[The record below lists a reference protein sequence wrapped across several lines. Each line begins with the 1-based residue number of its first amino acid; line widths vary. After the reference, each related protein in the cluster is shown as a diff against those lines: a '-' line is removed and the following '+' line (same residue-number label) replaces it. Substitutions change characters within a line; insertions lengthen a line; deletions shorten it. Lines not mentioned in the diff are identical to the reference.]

1 MRFIARPR
9 TDPDRPPSIPSGH
22 NCAVTCGSGYP
33 GGVCPEWRRMVGSAT
48 SERGMLAQERRNAGL
63 RRLLAVGVVATC
75 ALLPAHAQGSVQT
88 DRTAAAL
95 VMRQLDRL
103 DARRAEL
110 ADRRSRA
117 RARLDGLVTAIGVA
131 RVTIA
136 EEQAQ
141 ITAARSALAAE
152 VVGDYKAGTP
162 NVATYV
168 LGAVS
173 FADLVDRVD
182 VLDRIDASEASLIRR
197 IAGETAVLAATES
210 RLHRQIEVQRAQVAA
225 IAAAGRRIDAAIAA
239 RQHVL
244 ATITARMRA
253 RVAAEQARR
262 DRLAGQSGGTSS
274 GGTPTGR
281 VFYGD
286 STWYGPGF
294 AGDPT
299 ASGEIFDPQKLT
311 CASPWLPFNTI
322 LRVTSTV
329 TGKTVTVRVND
340 RGPFGHG
347 VLDLSQHAARIIGL
361 QGWQRV
367 RIEIVSQPS

>member
-1 MRFIARPR
+1 
-9 TDPDRPPSIPSGH
+9 
-22 NCAVTCGSGYP
+22 
-33 GGVCPEWRRMVGSAT
+33 
-48 SERGMLAQERRNAGL
+48 MLAHERRKAGL

-75 ALLPAHAQGSVQT
+75 ALLPAHAQGSVQS

-110 ADRRSRA
+110 ADRRSAA
-117 RARLDGLVTAIGVA
+117 RARLEGLVTAIGAA
-131 RVTIA
+131 RATIA
-136 EEQAQ
+136 DERAQ
-141 ITAARSALAAE
+141 IAAARSALAAE
-152 VVGDYKAGTP
+152 IVGDYKAGTP

-197 IAGETAVLAATES
+197 IAAETAVLAATED
-210 RLHRQIEVQRAQVAA
+210 RLQRQIASQRAEVAA
-225 IAAAGRRIDAAIAA
+225 IAAAGRQIDAAIAG
-239 RQHVL
+239 RQDVL

-253 RVAAEQARR
+253 RVTAEQARR
-262 DRLAGQSGGTSS
+262 DRLAGQSGGTTS

-329 TGKTVTVRVND
+329 TGRTVAVRVND

-347 VLDLSQHAARIIGL
+347 VLDLSAHAARIIGL
-361 QGWQRV
+361 QGWTRV
-367 RIEIVSQPS
+367 RIEIVSQPT

>member
-1 MRFIARPR
+1 
-9 TDPDRPPSIPSGH
+9 
-22 NCAVTCGSGYP
+22 
-33 GGVCPEWRRMVGSAT
+33 
-48 SERGMLAQERRNAGL
+48 
-63 RRLLAVGVVATC
+63 
-75 ALLPAHAQGSVQT
+75 VQT

-110 ADRRSRA
+110 ADRRSLA

-136 EEQAQ
+136 QEQAQ
-141 ITAARSALAAE
+141 IAAARSALAAE

-182 VLDRIDASEASLIRR
+182 VLDRIDTSEASLIRR
-197 IAGETAVLAATES
+197 IAGETAVLAGTED
-210 RLHRQIEVQRAQVAA
+210 RLHRQIGAQRAQVAA

-274 GGTPTGR
+274 GGTPTGP

-299 ASGEIFDPQKLT
+299 ASGEIFDPNKLT
-311 CASPWLPFNTI
+311 AASPWLPFNTI
-322 LRVTSTV
+322 LRVTSSV
-329 TGKTVTVRVND
+329 TGKAVTVRVND

-347 VLDLSQHAARIIGL
+347 VLDLSAHAARIIGL
-361 QGWQRV
+361 QGWTRV
-367 RIEIVSQPS
+367 RIEIVSQPT

>member
-1 MRFIARPR
+1 
-9 TDPDRPPSIPSGH
+9 
-22 NCAVTCGSGYP
+22 
-33 GGVCPEWRRMVGSAT
+33 MVGSAT
-48 SERGMLAQERRNAGL
+48 SERGMLAHERTNAGL

-110 ADRRSRA
+110 ADRRSLA

-136 EEQAQ
+136 GEQAQ
-141 ITAARSALAAE
+141 IAAARSALAAE

-182 VLDRIDASEASLIRR
+182 VLDRIDSSEASLIRR
-197 IAGETAVLAATES
+197 IAGETAVLAATED
-210 RLHRQIEVQRAQVAA
+210 RLHRQIGDQRAQVAA
-225 IAAAGRRIDAAIAA
+225 IAAAGRRIDASIAA

-262 DRLAGQSGGTSS
+262 DRLAGQSGGASS

-367 RIEIVSQPS
+367 RIEIVSQP

>member
-1 MRFIARPR
+1 M
-9 TDPDRPPSIPSGH
+9 
-22 NCAVTCGSGYP
+22 
-33 GGVCPEWRRMVGSAT
+33 
-48 SERGMLAQERRNAGL
+48 

-110 ADRRSRA
+110 ADRRSAA
-117 RARLDGLVTAIGVA
+117 RARLEGLVTAIGVA

-136 EEQAQ
+136 DEQAQ

-168 LGAVS
+168 LGRGVVRRPGRPGRRARPDRLQRGG
-173 FADLVDRVD
+173 ADPPDRGR
-182 VLDRIDASEASLIRR
+182 DRRAGGDRGPPPPADRLPAGAGGRHRR
-197 IAGETAVLAATES
+197 GRAPDRRG
-210 RLHRQIEVQRAQVAA
+210 HRR
-225 IAAAGRRIDAAIAA
+225 AAACAGDDHRADAGARRRRAGPPPPARRAGAAA
-239 RQHVL
+239 R
-244 ATITARMRA
+244 APGR
-253 RVAAEQARR
+253 
-262 DRLAGQSGGTSS
+262 
-274 GGTPTGR
+274 TPTGR

-299 ASGEIFDPQKLT
+299 ASGEIFDPHKLT

-347 VLDLSQHAARIIGL
+347 VLDLSAARRPDHRPPGL
-361 QGWQRV
+361 AAGADRDRLAAHRSAPAQA
-367 RIEIVSQPS
+367 

>member
-1 MRFIARPR
+1 
-9 TDPDRPPSIPSGH
+9 
-22 NCAVTCGSGYP
+22 
-33 GGVCPEWRRMVGSAT
+33 
-48 SERGMLAQERRNAGL
+48 MLAHERTNAGL

-110 ADRRSRA
+110 ADRRSLA

-182 VLDRIDASEASLIRR
+182 VLDRIDSSEASLIRR
-197 IAGETAVLAATES
+197 IAGETAVLSATED
-210 RLHRQIEVQRAQVAA
+210 RLHRQIGDQRAQVAA

>member
-1 MRFIARPR
+1 
-9 TDPDRPPSIPSGH
+9 
-22 NCAVTCGSGYP
+22 
-33 GGVCPEWRRMVGSAT
+33 
-48 SERGMLAQERRNAGL
+48 MLAHERRKAGL

-75 ALLPAHAQGSVQT
+75 ALLPAHAQGSVQS

-110 ADRRSRA
+110 ADRRSVA
-117 RARLDGLVTAIGVA
+117 RARLEGLVTAIGAA
-131 RVTIA
+131 RATIA
-136 EEQAQ
+136 DERAQ
-141 ITAARSALAAE
+141 IAAARSALAAE
-152 VVGDYKAGTP
+152 IVGDYKAGTP

-197 IAGETAVLAATES
+197 IAGETAVLAATED
-210 RLHRQIEVQRAQVAA
+210 RLQRQIASQRAEVAA
-225 IAAAGRRIDAAIAA
+225 IAAAGRRIDAAIAG
-239 RQHVL
+239 RQDVL

-253 RVAAEQARR
+253 RVTAEQARR
-262 DRLAGQSGGTSS
+262 DRLAGQAGGTTS

-329 TGKTVTVRVND
+329 TGGTVTVRVND

-347 VLDLSQHAARIIGL
+347 VLDLSAHAARIIGL
-361 QGWQRV
+361 QGWTRV
-367 RIEIVSQPS
+367 RIEIVSQPT

>member
-1 MRFIARPR
+1 M
-9 TDPDRPPSIPSGH
+9 
-22 NCAVTCGSGYP
+22 
-33 GGVCPEWRRMVGSAT
+33 
-48 SERGMLAQERRNAGL
+48 
-63 RRLLAVGVVATC
+63 
-75 ALLPAHAQGSVQT
+75 
-88 DRTAAAL
+88 
-95 VMRQLDRL
+95 
-103 DARRAEL
+103 
-110 ADRRSRA
+110 
-117 RARLDGLVTAIGVA
+117 
-131 RVTIA
+131 
-136 EEQAQ
+136 
-141 ITAARSALAAE
+141 
-152 VVGDYKAGTP
+152 
-162 NVATYV
+162 
-168 LGAVS
+168 
-173 FADLVDRVD
+173 
-182 VLDRIDASEASLIRR
+182 
-197 IAGETAVLAATES
+197 LAATEH
-210 RLHRQIEVQRAQVAA
+210 RLQRQIASQRAQVAA

-299 ASGEIFDPQKLT
+299 ASGEIFDPRKLT

-347 VLDLSQHAARIIGL
+347 VLDLSAARGPDHRPKGL
-361 QGWQRV
+361 ERV
-367 RIEIVSQPS
+367 RIEIASRPT